1 MKKNNKYAFSLIEV
15 MIALVVAALVI
26 TPLMRLVMRA
36 VTVISERNS
45 QLEHYIKL
53 QSFLY
58 ESRLQDAISVEFSRE
73 EILTPRKTIKYTR
86 SAVGEKS
93 SLKVPFL
100 TKEIVVMQEKEVS
113 ENKQDTLISFFTVL
127 PQPKKKDEK
136 VATKESSSAKASAD
150 EEEAENKPT
159 QKSLTEESSKKS
171 GNKQ

>member
-1 MKKNNKYAFSLIEV
+1 MNKYGFSLIEV

-26 TPLMRLVMRA
+26 TPLSRLVMRA

-58 ESRLQDAISVEFSRE
+58 ESRLQDATSVEFIRE

-93 SLKVPFL
+93 SLKNSFL
-100 TKEIVVMQEKEVS
+100 TKEMVVMQEKDVS
-113 ENKQDTLISFFTVL
+113 ENKQDKLVTFFTVL
-127 PQPKKKDEK
+127 PPSLRQDSGGQ
-136 VATKESSSAKASAD
+136 ATKNEAEMTAQKTAT
-150 EEEAENKPT
+150 EKTKKNNEEAE
-159 QKSLTEESSKKS
+159 
-171 GNKQ
+171 